1 MRAALVDDEATNAQQ
16 INVSI
21 RNGVV
26 QLTGFVDS
34 FVDSGGMK
42 EAALTTARSVRGVSG
57 VRNGLIARQ
66 KDPDVGAAVATA

>member
-1 MRAALVDDEATNAQQ
+1 MRAALVDDEARNAQQ

-34 FVDSGGMK
+34 EGMK
-42 EAALTTARSVRGVSG
+42 EAALTTAR
-57 VRNGLIARQ
+57 LC
-66 KDPDVGAAVATA
+66 AA